1 MCLIW
6 HLCYIPAQMSSHLR
20 WMLIR
25 TLFLSF
31 AFLALSVTTTAAKEQ
46 PTQTITW
53 PESGSPVLKF
63 TFSKFK
69 EIGGTAGERVYVT
82 DTTALN
88 LWTKT
93 ISDATFSL
101 YLYDRN
107 KVRIG
112 EGYITVSNVAAGQT
126 IKFQTTLQ
134 SAGSPVSVSLA
145 ARSLPT
151 ELSPL
156 APPRKV
162 SITINSVPQGAAVK
176 VDGTDIGI
184 TPRIAQLTV
193 GSHKLEFSKEGFN
206 AGVFPLEIGSDDA
219 SGGSVSYDL
228 GTSAHD
234 TLELRDGTVITG
246 DLLSVDATDI
256 TVRVAGAPQRIDR
269 NQIKKILLVVRD
281 RPQ

>member
-1 MCLIW
+1 MPDTALVL
-6 HLCYIPAQMSSHLR
+6 HSGAMSSYLR

-31 AFLALSVTTTAAKEQ
+31 AFLAIFVTTAAAKEQ

-145 ARSLPT
+145 ARSLPS

-162 SITINSVPQGAAVK
+162 SITINSVPQGATVK
-176 VDGTDIGI
+176 VDGAEIGI
-184 TPRIAQLTV
+184 TPKIAQLTV

-246 DLLSVDATDI
+246 DLLSVDATDV

-269 NQIKKILLVVRD
+269 NQIKRILLVVRD